1 MGVAAPWWEG
11 RWWLSSLQKRK
22 SQCSGSR
29 FNRTQPC
36 PLYIRFLA
44 LGAQETWA
52 TSLVPCRSTKCRP
65 VSESQLV
72 EQDRRYGIGEGP
84 GHWSSSWYL

>member
-1 MGVAAPWWEG
+1 MGVAAPRWEG
-11 RWWLSSLQKRK
+11 KWWLSSSQKRK
-22 SQCSGSR
+22 SQCSDPR
-29 FNRTQPC
+29 FSRTQLC
-36 PLYIRFLA
+36 HLSVGFLV

-52 TSLVPCRSTKCRP
+52 TFLIKCRSAKCRP

-84 GHWSSSWYL
+84 GHWSRS